1 MHTVKVLES
10 WRTRELS
17 TCVPSSRLRL
27 ASGAELAQL
36 TEVMLTP
43 RAGRQAHQ
51 VRAARDDSSQSASD
65 KTSDGVSCDKRERRE
80 QAIREEIIA
89 EVRQRHRRALERRNQ
104 LHVLGAAQN
113 AARASA
119 ACEAELSRRFTPAA
133 VRKALAERDAAVH
146 DGSTNAAVSDSD
158 VALSG
163 TIDDAASHVRST
175 RLSRQA
181 ELTARLKELLP
192 QRAHAPAS
200 APSASP
206 PAHAPAAAEP
216 VMLSSDEME
225 AHADEAEASESGDND
240 DDEPEDEIAL
250 EGASGVPVPG
260 GEG

>member
-36 TEVMLTP
+36 TEIMLSP

-51 VRAARDDSSQSASD
+51 VRAARDDSSQSALSD
-65 KTSDGVSCDKRERRE
+65 KTSDGISCDKRDKRE

-119 ACEAELSRRFTPAA
+119 ACEAELSRRFTPWA
-133 VRKALAERDAAVH
+133 VRKALAQRDAAVH
-146 DGSTNAAVSDSD
+146 DGCTNAAASDSD

-163 TIDDAASHVRST
+163 TIDDAASQVRST

-181 ELTARLKELLP
+181 NLTARLGLQHL
-192 QRAHAPAS
+192 
-200 APSASP
+200 
-206 PAHAPAAAEP
+206 
-216 VMLSSDEME
+216 
-225 AHADEAEASESGDND
+225 
-240 DDEPEDEIAL
+240 
-250 EGASGVPVPG
+250 VPWW
-260 GEG
+260 